1 VKQQKQQ
8 EQGKKQQLKQEGV
21 SSNVYVDCGDL
32 VICKVFFIPFF
43 FSLVNDESIRKGL
56 LMNIICF
63 NFVFSFSTYEKEK
76 GNHSGFQRQKVC
88 LHLGVLPQGWQGT
101 SFQEMQAQ
109 SSLSEK
115 LYCA

>member
-43 FSLVNDESIRKGL
+43 FHW
-56 LMNIICF
+56 LMMNQL
-63 NFVFSFSTYEKEK
+63 EK
-76 GNHSGFQRQKVC
+76 GCS
-88 LHLGVLPQGWQGT
+88 
-101 SFQEMQAQ
+101 
-109 SSLSEK
+109 
-115 LYCA
+115 